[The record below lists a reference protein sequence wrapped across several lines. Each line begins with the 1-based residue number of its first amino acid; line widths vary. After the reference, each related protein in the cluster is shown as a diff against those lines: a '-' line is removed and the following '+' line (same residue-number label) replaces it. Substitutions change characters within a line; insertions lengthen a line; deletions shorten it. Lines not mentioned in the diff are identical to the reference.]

1 MILADAIWYAIGNLP
16 ILKIL
21 GTKPG
26 ITIY

>member
-1 MILADAIWYAIGNLP
+1 MILADVNWDAIGNLP

-21 GTKPG
+21 GIFPK